1 MVATTRLS
9 RQRAQASCQATAA
22 HTQVHHP
29 SSKTPSAVLRET
41 AERLHLAP
49 AAAKAALSLQA
60 RANLSPTPRPS
71 TFIITR
77 LSPSFCARSRTGAP
91 RAFRTRLP
99 RSATTTSL
107 KGACESLRRPPSPP
121 IREHLRSPTGLEAP
135 GPRARHA
142 IPHPAPKP
150 EPAFTRLLR
159 APTHRSTS
167 HSAPNLP
174 RSHPFF
180 HLSTHPPIRHRAP
193 PERNAPHLLRRNP
206 LRLPTPAILNFTEA
220 YMNLR
225 GPRCPHHAP
234 SPGLPSPAPPSEPRD
249 NPPPRPRPN
258 SADPTTPLDRLVGA
272 DLDPP
277 SPPAS
282 PRRGR
287 HTNYV

>member
-121 IREHLRSPTGLEAP
+121 IREHLRSPTGLEAL
-135 GPRARHA
+135 GPRARHFSP
-142 IPHPAPKP
+142 IPHQNPSPHSRAYSAPRHTDPPATLPQTCHDP
-150 EPAFTRLLR
+150 TRFSTYP
-159 APTHRSTS
+159 PTHP
-167 HSAPNLP
+167 SA
-174 RSHPFF
+174 
-180 HLSTHPPIRHRAP
+180 TV
-193 PERNAPHLLRRNP
+193 
-206 LRLPTPAILNFTEA
+206 
-220 YMNLR
+220 
-225 GPRCPHHAP
+225 
-234 SPGLPSPAPPSEPRD
+234 
-249 NPPPRPRPN
+249 PRPN
-258 SADPTTPLDRLVGA
+258 ATRPTSSAATRCASRPQPFLTLRRPT
-272 DLDPP
+272 
-277 SPPAS
+277 
-282 PRRGR
+282 
-287 HTNYV
+287 